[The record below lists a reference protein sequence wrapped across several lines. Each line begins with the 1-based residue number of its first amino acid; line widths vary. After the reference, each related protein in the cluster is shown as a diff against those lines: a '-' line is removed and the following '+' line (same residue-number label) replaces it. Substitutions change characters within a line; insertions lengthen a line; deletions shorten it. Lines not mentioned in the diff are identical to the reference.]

1 MIFQNTF
8 RVNSHSCDMDR
19 IARPGA
25 VMSYLQEA
33 ANLQIETYGPRD
45 RELRDAGQFF
55 VLSRFAFSLSSPI
68 RAYETLRAETWAAPS
83 RGFSFLRC
91 HRLLRGDEVIC
102 NATSVWALIG
112 AEEKRPLRTDA
123 YHPNFDTEPLSDFG
137 LPDRIRINGDL
148 LTAAGTHTV
157 DYRDTDLN
165 MHMNNTVYP
174 DMLCAF
180 LDMRGQYVSHLS
192 INYFHEAPIGVTL
205 SVFKAVAE
213 DGTRLF
219 RTLREDGETNVE
231 AAITLSKL

>member
-33 ANLQIETYGPRD
+33 ANLQIETYGPSD
-45 RELRDAGQFF
+45 REMREAGQFF
-55 VLSRFAFSLSSPI
+55 VLSRFTYALSSPI
-68 RAYETLRAETWAAPS
+68 HAYETLRAETWAVPS
-83 RGFSFLRC
+83 RGFSFVRC

-112 AEEKRPLRTDA
+112 AEDKRPLRTDA
-123 YHPNFDTEPLSDFG
+123 YRPNFDTEPLSEFG
-137 LPDRIRINGDL
+137 MPDRIHINGDRL
-148 LTAAGTHTV
+148 SAIGSHAV

-174 DMLCAF
+174 DMLCAC
-180 LDMRGQYVSHLS
+180 LDMRGQYVSRLS
-192 INYFHEAPIGVTL
+192 VNYFHEAPLDEKL
-205 SVFKAVAE
+205 SIFREEAE
-213 DGTRLF
+213 NGTYLF
-219 RTLREDGETNVE
+219 RTLRADGETNIE
-231 AAITLSKL
+231 ASVTLSKL